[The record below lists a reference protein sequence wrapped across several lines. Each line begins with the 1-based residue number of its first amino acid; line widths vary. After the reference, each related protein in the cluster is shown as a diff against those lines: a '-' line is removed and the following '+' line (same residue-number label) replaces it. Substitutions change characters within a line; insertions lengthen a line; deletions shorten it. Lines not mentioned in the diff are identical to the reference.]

1 MQSNKIEMHKKY
13 RTRSGLPV
21 RVICVDRKDSG
32 YPVVALIDE
41 NGHEFSF
48 YASKDGRFSY
58 REDRPHPFD
67 LVEVS
72 EWDDF
77 KQDDKVL
84 VSEDGKTWYKRYF
97 NKVIEGV
104 PYAFDGGITSWTA
117 DAMLLNGCSSSW
129 KFCKKAEV

>member
-1 MQSNKIEMHKKY
+1 MKIDMNKKY

-21 RVICVDRKDSG
+21 RVLCVDRKDEDL
-32 YPVVALIDE
+32 PVIVLVLE
-41 NGHEFSF
+41 NGEE
-48 YASKDGRFSY
+48 YLAACTAEGEYLVSKEECS
-58 REDRPHPFD
+58 FD

-97 NKVIEGV
+97 NKVIDGV

-117 DAMLLNGCSSSW
+117 DAMHDYGCSSPW
-129 KFCKKAEV
+129 KYCKKAEV